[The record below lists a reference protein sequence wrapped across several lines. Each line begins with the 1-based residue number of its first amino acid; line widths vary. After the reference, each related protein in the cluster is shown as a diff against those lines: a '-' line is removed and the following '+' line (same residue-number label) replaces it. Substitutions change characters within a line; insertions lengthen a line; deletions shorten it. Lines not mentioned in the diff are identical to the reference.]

1 MKISID
7 MTAPSRPVGGSKRS
21 GAIFFDTRATCCMY
35 VCLGECPFRKRR
47 KQTDKAAKMARRQ
60 KTLCFSILFVI
71 CMFTARSIQG
81 LWCISFWAPAR
92 PWPSEMK
99 ITKIRWTVVLG
110 RPGGMRG
117 GGGRGYGEGLRSLQ
131 GVCRSCVLDFTR
143 QLLSSTRAE
152 DRSAHSAELAS

>member
-35 VCLGECPFRKRR
+35 VCLGECPFQKRR

-60 KTLCFSILFVI
+60 KSLGFSMLFVI

-81 LWCISFWAPAR
+81 PVSIVFFHLAR

-99 ITKIRWTVVLG
+99 ITNIKWTHVLG

-117 GGGRGYGEGLRSLQ
+117 GGGRGYGEGLRSAKFEKCNFVIVYL
-131 GVCRSCVLDFTR
+131 STCV
-143 QLLSSTRAE
+143 
-152 DRSAHSAELAS
+152 